1 MRQIVHL
8 IIIYA
13 ALLTLA
19 GCGDG
24 KSVRQLPH
32 LGNTPYQQDTI
43 QVTYATNPERALT
56 LLDSALLLG
65 NISEYRGQVI
75 RARIYSKS
83 LVEQR
88 QDSAILICKEL
99 LGHDS
104 VRNDPAE
111 QENILD
117 LLIATSRA
125 KPDYEQY
132 IHWATQKAELC
143 QQQGQETERWRSEA
157 DIGFEMTHLGQ
168 ENEGLA
174 KLDEAISHLDAPGSI
189 DRMDAFI
196 VAVKRK
202 INALNAQR
210 RYEEVIPLAQR
221 ILDRLDHFESHIKDY
236 AEDSYR
242 LAWNDNPSERDR
254 YLDFSRAQAWGFM
267 AIAYSHTQ
275 NPPKGEESRYLSL
288 AKKYLSLFD
297 NSGYGKTF
305 SARRMISPAQMALGM
320 YDEALATYDEL
331 ERRMAG
337 DTLNENYA
345 IILRSRAIA
354 AREKR
359 NFAEAFGYQTRY
371 ADLSRLLSD
380 SLMKSKAH
388 EYAARYHDQEQKLE
402 IAQINAEN
410 QRKTI
415 IIWAAVIIIMLIS
428 IFAIWLLR
436 QWRVI
441 RRKNLVLVEQI
452 GEAIEYKEKY
462 ESLTPDSPDLSQGEG
477 SNNTTPVAPA
487 IESDLLSLDD
497 ISDDELFRRLRHVI
511 KREHL
516 YLDPSLDRQK
526 IMDIFQLS
534 KRRVGA
540 AFAQGSDFN
549 SLADF
554 IRDCRLEYSCNLLV
568 TRPDLSIK
576 EVAAKSGFNYAST
589 YSADFKNRYT
599 MTPSNYRELKA
610 KR

>member
-1 MRQIVHL
+1 MKKVVHH
-8 IIIYA
+8 IIMYV
-13 ALLTLA
+13 ALQTLV

-32 LGNTPYQQDTI
+32 LGDTPYQQDTI
-43 QVTYATNPERALT
+43 LVTYATNPERALT

-83 LVEQR
+83 LVAQR

-462 ESLTPDSPDLSQGEG
+462 ESLTLDSPDLSQGEG